1 MDIITKLKDRL
12 ETNRQKREKEE
23 VKDSGVKYFIGKQEI
38 SEKEFQESRVLQP
51 YVQQA
56 EAKHVRVLT
65 HFLWIT

>member
-38 SEKEFQESRVLQP
+38 SEKGIP
-51 YVQQA
+51 G
-56 EAKHVRVLT
+56 
-65 HFLWIT
+65 I